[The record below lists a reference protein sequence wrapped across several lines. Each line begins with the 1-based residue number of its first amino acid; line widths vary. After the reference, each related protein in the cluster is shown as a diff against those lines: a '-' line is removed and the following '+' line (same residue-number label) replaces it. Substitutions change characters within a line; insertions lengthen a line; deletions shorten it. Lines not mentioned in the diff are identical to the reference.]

1 MSMHGPRV
9 LYYHATHTHH
19 THVQHAAKPD
29 KQVPIKLLHQSYMYA
44 ELHNYGY
51 VGLQSKVD
59 FGLAWAG

>member
-9 LYYHATHTHH
+9 LYYHATYTHH

-29 KQVPIKLLHQSYMYA
+29 KHVPIKLLHQSYMYA
-44 ELHNYGY
+44 KLHNYGY